1 MNFLTFHKQ
10 RFYRNAL
17 TDGTLKNY
25 YRPIK
30 LFCERHDFTA
40 LNWRRI
46 SKVLMAAKYSSN
58 DRALTLKD
66 ICKLVGYP
74 DRRIK
79 P

>member
-1 MNFLTFHKQ
+1 
-10 RFYRNAL
+10 
-17 TDGTLKNY
+17 
-25 YRPIK
+25 